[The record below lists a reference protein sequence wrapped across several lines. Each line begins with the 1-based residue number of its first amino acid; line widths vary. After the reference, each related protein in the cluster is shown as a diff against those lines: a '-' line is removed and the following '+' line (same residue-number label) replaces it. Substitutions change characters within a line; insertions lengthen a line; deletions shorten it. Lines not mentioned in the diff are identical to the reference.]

1 MQSTNQRI
9 ISSHHFHRFTVA
21 VLLFSSC
28 SFAVTSQPSATQ
40 QSLLTEH
47 KLQVLKD
54 CKLLSERPLTAAELS
69 AWQDL
74 KKAELKMDQL
84 QIPLDQMSKALE
96 PHQDKMEQLSAELEL
111 QSKRDRMPDETL
123 LEQTRMTAER
133 IEDIT
138 DSYQGDIDAISS
150 YGDEISKVAQ
160 VFEQQITAKLPA
172 GSFDQLRV
180 LTPGETPDK
189 NCQRGMFF
197 SKSLRFN
204 KNKS

>member
-1 MQSTNQRI
+1 MQSTNQRVI
-9 ISSHHFHRFTVA
+9 PSHHFHRFTVA

-28 SFAVTSQPSATQ
+28 SFAVTSQPSTTR
-40 QSLLTEH
+40 QSVLTEH

-111 QSKRDRMPDETL
+111 QTKRDRMPDETL

-150 YGDEISKVAQ
+150 YGDHISQVAK

-180 LTPGETPDK
+180 LTPGETPDN
-189 NCQRGMFF
+189 NCQSGMFF

>member
-1 MQSTNQRI
+1 MPSSKQRYI
-9 ISSHHFHRFTVA
+9 PTYHFHRFTLVI
-21 VLLFSSC
+21 VLLSSC
-28 SFAVTSQPSATQ
+28 GLALAAQ
-40 QSLLTEH
+40 QSSAKQSAPTDY

-54 CKLLSERPLTAAELS
+54 CKLLSERALTAAELD
-69 AWQDL
+69 AWQNL

-111 QSKRDRMPDETL
+111 QTKRDRMPDETL

-150 YGDEISKVAQ
+150 YGDEISKVAKT
-160 VFEQQITAKLPA
+160 FEQQITAQLPQ
-172 GSFDQLRV
+172 GSYDQLRV
-180 LTPGETPDK
+180 LKPGEQPDK
-189 NCQRGMFF
+189 NCQSGMFF
-197 SKSLRFN
+197 SKSLHFN

>member
-1 MQSTNQRI
+1 MQTKIQRQI
-9 ISSHHFHRFTVA
+9 PTHHFHRFTFA
-21 VLLFSSC
+21 ILLLGSC
-28 SFAVTSQPSATQ
+28 SLVLASQQVTAEQALASG
-40 QSLLTEH
+40 H

-54 CKLLSERPLTAAELS
+54 CKLQSERDLTPAELS

-84 QIPLDQMSKALE
+84 QIPLDQMSKALQ
-96 PHQDKMEQLSAELEL
+96 PHQDKMEQLSAELE
-111 QSKRDRMPDETL
+111 QQTKSQRIPDDNL

-150 YGDEISKVAQ
+150 YGDQISLVAK
-160 VFEQQITAKLPA
+160 VFEQQVTAQLRA
-172 GSFDQLRV
+172 GSYDQLRIV
-180 LTPGETPDK
+180 VPGDK
-189 NCQRGMFF
+189 TAADCNSGMFF

-204 KNKS
+204 KS

>member
-1 MQSTNQRI
+1 MPSTKQRYI
-9 ISSHHFHRFTVA
+9 PTYHFHRFTVA
-21 VLLFSSC
+21 MVLLSSC
-28 SFAVTSQPSATQ
+28 GLALAAQ
-40 QSLLTEH
+40 QSTPTDY

-54 CKLLSERPLTAAELS
+54 CKLLSERPLTTAELS
-69 AWQDL
+69 AWQNL

-96 PHQDKMEQLSAELEL
+96 PHQDKMEQLSAELE
-111 QSKRDRMPDETL
+111 QQTKRDRIPDETL

-150 YGDEISKVAQ
+150 YGDEISKVAKT
-160 VFEQQITAKLPA
+160 FEQQITAQLPQ
-172 GSFDQLRV
+172 GSYDQLRV
-180 LTPGETPDK
+180 LTPGEIPDK
-189 NCQRGMFF
+189 NCQSGMFF

-204 KNKS
+204 KS

>member
-1 MQSTNQRI
+1 MQANLQKQIPSF
-9 ISSHHFHRFTVA
+9 HFHRFA
-21 VLLFSSC
+21 LAMLLLGSC
-28 SFAVTSQPSATQ
+28 SLAFASQQNTVTD
-40 QSLLTEH
+40 H

-54 CKLLSERPLTAAELS
+54 CKLQSERPLTTAELS

-96 PHQDKMEQLSAELEL
+96 PHQDKMEQLSAELE
-111 QSKRDRMPDETL
+111 QQTKSHRIPDDEL

-150 YGDEISKVAQ
+150 YGDHISQVAK
-160 VFEQQITAKLPA
+160 VFEQQITAQLPT

-180 LTPGETPDK
+180 VTPGDK
-189 NCQRGMFF
+189 TAADCNSGMFF

-204 KNKS
+204 KS

>member
-1 MQSTNQRI
+1 MQTKIQHQI
-9 ISSHHFHRFTVA
+9 PTHHFHRFTFA
-21 VLLFSSC
+21 MLLLSSC
-28 SFAVTSQPSATQ
+28 SFALASQQVTTER
-40 QSLLTEH
+40 SLTTSH

-54 CKLLSERPLTAAELS
+54 CKLQSERVLTPAELS

-84 QIPLDQMSKALE
+84 QIPMDQMSKALQ
-96 PHQDKMEQLSAELEL
+96 PHQDKMEQLSAELEQ
-111 QSKRDRMPDETL
+111 QSKSHRIPDDEL

-150 YGDEISKVAQ
+150 YGDHISQVAK
-160 VFEQQITAKLPA
+160 VFEQQVTAQLPA
-172 GSFDQLRV
+172 GSYDQLRV
-180 LTPGETPDK
+180 VAPGDK
-189 NCQRGMFF
+189 LAADCNSGMFF

-204 KNKS
+204 KS

>member
-1 MQSTNQRI
+1 MQSTKQRYI
-9 ISSHHFHRFTVA
+9 PTHHFHRFTLA
-21 VLLFSSC
+21 ILLFSSC
-28 SFAVTSQPSATQ
+28 GLALAAQQATAQ
-40 QSLLTEH
+40 QSRPTDY

-54 CKLLSERPLTAAELS
+54 CKLLSERPLSTAELS

-96 PHQDKMEQLSAELEL
+96 PHQEKIEQLSAELE
-111 QSKRDRMPDETL
+111 QQTKRDRMPDESL

-138 DSYQGDIDAISS
+138 DSYQGDIDAISN
-150 YGDEISKVAQ
+150 YGDHISQVAK
-160 VFEQQITAKLPA
+160 VFEQQITAQLPA

-180 LTPGETPDK
+180 VAPSDK
-189 NCQRGMFF
+189 LAADCNSGMFF
-197 SKSLRFN
+197 SKSLPFN
-204 KNKS
+204 KS